1 MNIVVLDLH
10 RRDVTAA
17 VKITKQLDQSTHTTL
32 LRVFS
37 PDYSHGRLHMYD
49 GIVLSGS
56 DDMRVYSDPTVRRLA
71 RPLKQLSSEG
81 VHVLGICGGNQV
93 LAKTYGYRRYT
104 LPEPEVAWQ
113 PVTLTD
119 RGRSDPLFSGLDSCF
134 LAFEHHI
141 LAVRCDDRARILAE
155 NERCVQAILYQP
167 TVRGIQFHPE
177 ATAERGRERSLKSQ
191 KYREPVHTGKT
202 PEISRASIIFPNFV
216 KMVK

>member
-17 VKITKQLDQSTHTTL
+17 LKITKQLEQSAQTTL

-37 PDYSHGRLHMYD
+37 PDFSYDRLTISD

-56 DDMRVYSDPTVRRLA
+56 DDMSVYSDPKVRRLA
-71 RPLKQLSSEG
+71 PLLKQLSSER
-81 VHVLGICGGNQV
+81 VHLLGICGGNQV

-104 LPEPEVAWQ
+104 LPEPEVAWR
-113 PVTLTD
+113 PITLTD
-119 RGRSDPLFSGLDSCF
+119 RGLSDPLFKGLEGRF

-141 LAVRCDDRARILAE
+141 LAVRCDDRDKILAE

-177 ATAERGRERSLKSQ
+177 ETPERGRECSPKPKR
-191 KYREPVHTGKT
+191 YREPVHTDKA
-202 PEISRASIIFPNFV
+202 PKIYQASDIFPNFV